1 MRWVCGYWEPRFLGL
16 ACTEAF
22 PISKKKKKTNFQCV
36 PEMPLSVAQ
45 FLWYPSG
52 SPVFIIYCDQVLS
65 HLPGHFS
72 YMGTYAGPEWIRAFF
87 FFL

>member
-1 MRWVCGYWEPRFLGL
+1 MDIGNPDFWAWPVQKPSLFL
-16 ACTEAF
+16 
-22 PISKKKKKTNFQCV
+22 KKKKTNFQCV

-52 SPVFIIYCDQVLS
+52 SPVFIIYCDQILS

-87 FFL
+87 CN